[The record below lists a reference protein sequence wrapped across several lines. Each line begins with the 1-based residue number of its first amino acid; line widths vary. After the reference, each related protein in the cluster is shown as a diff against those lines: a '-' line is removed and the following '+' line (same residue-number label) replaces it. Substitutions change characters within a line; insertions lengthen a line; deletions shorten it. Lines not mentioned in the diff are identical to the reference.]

1 VFKEQTVMRVFRI
14 GYLAFALSC
23 ATAAMA
29 VPPANVAG
37 VWTLTVDQQLETLD
51 IAQGGPGLGV
61 CPPITGKIGIATVRG
76 FYCPGTGWLYF
87 HHSNFTTD
95 VTVRTFDGVVTAA
108 ANGLPMQVAGKVT
121 VVNTVFA
128 PHGDYPFS
136 GSK

>member
-1 VFKEQTVMRVFRI
+1 MSIKSLGF
-14 GYLAFALSC
+14 FAL
-23 ATAAMA
+23 ALAAA
-29 VPPANVAG
+29 GPSFAAPPANVAG
-37 VWTLTVDQQLETLD
+37 IWTLVVDQQLETLD
-51 IAQGGPGLGV
+51 IAQGGVGLGP

-76 FYCPGTGWLYF
+76 FYCPASGRLYF

-95 VTVRTFDGVVTAA
+95 VTVRTFDGVVAAA

-121 VVNTVFA
+121 VVNTAFA

>member
-1 VFKEQTVMRVFRI
+1 MRMLRF
-14 GYLAFALSC
+14 GFCALALSC
-23 ATAAMA
+23 AAVSHA

-51 IAQGGPGLGV
+51 ILQGGPGLGP

-76 FYCPGTGWLYF
+76 FYCPASGRLYF
-87 HHSNFTTD
+87 HHSNLATD
-95 VTVRTFDGVVTAA
+95 VTVRTFDGAVTAA

>member
-1 VFKEQTVMRVFRI
+1 MVMKVSKI
-14 GYLAFALSC
+14 SLLAVAALTAGTTFA
-23 ATAAMA
+23 A
-29 VPPANVAG
+29 PPASIAG
-37 VWTLTVDQQLETLD
+37 VWTLTVDQNLEMLEL
-51 IAQGGPGLGV
+51 AQGGPALGP
-61 CPPITGKIGIATVRG
+61 CPPVTGKIGIATVRG
-76 FYCPGTGWLYF
+76 FYCPASGRLYF

-136 GSK
+136 GSR